1 MYVTWPY
8 LWPDPIGRFVE
19 TVQVMAR
26 HPWPGTVLFNG
37 VTYSASGLPASY
49 MPVLLAIQFTEPVW
63 ILFAIG
69 LAVAIIG
76 RRPAAE
82 GSVEGFTK
90 RRIASFELL
99 AFTLVWFVLPLVTF
113 MIVRP
118 TMYDNFRQSF
128 FIVPPIFFMAGLA
141 FDQIHKP
148 VLQRALIALV
158 VLPGLIASMKLHPYE
173 YIYYNQF
180 AGGVNSAAHRFEL
193 DYWGTSYR
201 EAAQELNRIA
211 PPNAN
216 VWVDGPA
223 HILETYARPDFH
235 LYSAYEAERADHYD
249 AVVTLA
255 RYNQEKTSFP
265 DACIAYAVTRDG
277 AVLTVIKKP

>member
-1 MYVTWPY
+1 
-8 LWPDPIGRFVE
+8 
-19 TVQVMAR
+19 
-26 HPWPGTVLFNG
+26 
-37 VTYSASGLPASY
+37 
-49 MPVLLAIQFTEPVW
+49 MPVLLAIQLTEPVW
-63 ILFAIG
+63 VLFAIG
-69 LAVAIIG
+69 LVVAIYGAI
-76 RRPAAE
+76 
-82 GSVEGFTK
+82 K
-90 RRIASFELL
+90 RRTESLELL
-99 AFTLVWFVLPLVTF
+99 ALTLIWFVLPLVTF
-113 MIVRP
+113 VIVRP

-141 FDQIHKP
+141 FEQIRKP
-148 VLQRALIALV
+148 VLQSALIALV
-158 VLPGLIASMKLHPYE
+158 VLPGLITSVKLHPYE

-180 AGGVNSAAHRFEL
+180 VGGVNDAAHRFEL

-201 EAAQELNRIA
+201 EAAQELNHMA
-211 PPNAN
+211 PSNAN

-223 HILETYARPDFH
+223 HILETYARSDFH

-265 DACIAYAVTRDG
+265 DASIVYAVSRDG